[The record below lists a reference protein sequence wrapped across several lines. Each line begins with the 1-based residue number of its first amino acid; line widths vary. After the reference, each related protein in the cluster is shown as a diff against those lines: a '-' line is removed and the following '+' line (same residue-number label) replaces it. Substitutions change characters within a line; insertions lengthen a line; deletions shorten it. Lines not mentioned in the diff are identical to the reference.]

1 MNKSD
6 IIEKHKLNFKEVLR
20 TKENY
25 QEVLN
30 TLLEKNKFLESIY
43 TTGGKNSFYS
53 EEFRESAYIE
63 RQKIC
68 LETSALYDLL
78 REVQKWKN

>member
-1 MNKSD
+1 MNKYD
-6 IIEKHKLNFKEVLR
+6 IIEKHKLNFKELLR

-25 QEVLN
+25 QEALN

-43 TTGGKNSFYS
+43 ITGAENSFYS
-53 EEFRESAYIE
+53 EEFKDSAYKE
-63 RQKIC
+63 RQSIC

-78 REVQKWKN
+78 REVE